1 MSDISQIGS
10 DQSDGE
16 RNPLEYC
23 VMDDVGYPRGFIY
36 LLNEAIAGSKELDEP
51 GALLVLRIDNLAM
64 IMSGYGHDIAEQVLN
79 EVQDE
84 ILSII
89 GNTDSVQRI
98 QRDQF
103 GVILNHIE
111 THDVAYISERL
122 LSTVH
127 HYSCYS
133 DYGSLHVICSVA
145 SVPFPQKADHAQDA
159 LNKTFLA
166 LHDSSKNSVRSIR
179 SFERT
184 SEQSASDRQ
193 EMGLANYLS
202 KAIKEERLLMAYQP
216 IISSKDGN
224 IAHYEA
230 LLRLRSPEGQ
240 ISSAGALIPIA
251 ERMGLIDVIDQL
263 VMEMVIKEL
272 RYDDN
277 VRLAFNVSNLTTFD
291 SIWMEQLTREIEKTP
306 EIASRMIVEITETAA
321 QCDLRKAAY
330 FVAGIQALGC
340 HVALDDFGSGY
351 TSFRQLK
358 TLSVD
363 MVKIDGTFIK
373 DLVDNADNRFF
384 VKTLLDFTN
393 GFGLTSVAEF
403 VENGEI
409 AKMLM
414 ELGVDLLQ
422 GYYFGRP
429 ETRRSWLKDG
439 EYKAD

>member
-1 MSDISQIGS
+1 MSDSPQTGS
-10 DQSDGE
+10 DYSGDD
-16 RNPLEYC
+16 RNPLEYK
-23 VMDDVGYPRGFIY
+23 VMDDVGYPRGFLY
-36 LLNEAIAGSKELDEP
+36 LLNEAIGGAKELDEQ
-51 GALLVLRIDNLAM
+51 GALLVLSIDNLAM
-64 IMSGYGHDIAEQVLN
+64 IMSGYGHETAEQVLC

-84 ILSII
+84 ISQII
-89 GNTDSVQRI
+89 GANDSIQRI

-103 GVILNHIE
+103 GMILNNIDASE
-111 THDVAYISERL
+111 ITYLSERI
-122 LSTVH
+122 LSAVQ

-133 DYGSLHVICSVA
+133 DYGSLHVICSIA
-145 SVPFPQKADHAQDA
+145 SVPFPEKAEHAQEA

-166 LHDSSKNSVRSIR
+166 LSDPSRGNIR
-179 SFERT
+179 SFERA

-202 KAIKEERLLMAYQP
+202 KAIKEERLMMAYQP
-216 IISSKDGN
+216 VISSTTGE

-240 ISSAGALIPIA
+240 VSSGGPLIPIA

-263 VMEMVIKEL
+263 VMEMVLKEL
-272 RYDDN
+272 RYDEK

-291 SIWMEQLTREIEKTP
+291 TLWLEKLTKEIEYTP
-306 EIASRMIVEITETAA
+306 EIAPRIIVEITETAA

-330 FVAGIQALGC
+330 FVAAIQALGC
-340 HVALDDFGSGY
+340 KVALDDFGSGY

-363 MVKIDGTFIK
+363 MVKIDGAFIK

-384 VKTLLDFTN
+384 VKTLLDFTQ

-403 VENGEI
+403 VETGEV

-422 GYYFGRP
+422 GYYFGKP
-429 ETRRSWLKDG
+429 ETHRAWLSEG